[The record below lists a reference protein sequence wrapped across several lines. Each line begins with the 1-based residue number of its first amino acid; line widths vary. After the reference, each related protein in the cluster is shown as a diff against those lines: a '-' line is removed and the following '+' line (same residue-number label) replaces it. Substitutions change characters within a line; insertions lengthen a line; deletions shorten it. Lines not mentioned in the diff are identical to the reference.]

1 LALGLLSSPFFDVA
15 DLLVQNQPH
24 QPGKPMSDDPDGAPI
39 AEFADKTA
47 EYVLEV
53 RPFFL
58 DGRVGRLS
66 QNPAGELDFP

>member
-1 LALGLLSSPFFDVA
+1 
-15 DLLVQNQPH
+15 
-24 QPGKPMSDDPDGAPI
+24 MSDDPDGAPI

-58 DGRVGRLS
+58 DGRLS

>member
-1 LALGLLSSPFFDVA
+1 
-15 DLLVQNQPH
+15 
-24 QPGKPMSDDPDGAPI
+24 MSDDPDGAPI